1 MKSNIVQINA
11 VKPPNKLTR
20 NLILI
25 LGDQLNLDNPALE
38 GFDAAQDVIL
48 MVEASHEATQVWSH
62 KARIVLFLSAMR
74 HFAQSLDSE
83 GLKPIYLT
91 LGEHE
96 FASLQAAWAHYLT
109 VLKCKKVIVCEPGE
123 YRVEQD
129 LIALCRARNVQLVIR
144 DDTHFMCSKADFKH
158 WVDNKKELRMEF
170 FYRKMRAKYDVLM
183 NGKEPEGGAWNYD
196 AENRK
201 TFGKAGPKNVPIAP
215 QVNVDALTQAVI
227 DDVEKHFPTHPGSL
241 KHFIW
246 PVTRQAALQFLD
258 DFIANKLAGFG
269 DHQDAMWSN
278 VQSNH
283 DKTQSPFLWHSLLS
297 TSLNLKLLNPR
308 EVIAAAVAA
317 YQENQLPLASVEGF
331 IRQILGWRE
340 FIRGVYWLDMPQ
352 MAEANHY
359 NHSRTLPSWYWSDDT
374 KMNCMKQTVNDTMQ
388 YGYAHHIQRLMVTGM
403 FGVLA
408 EIDPKQVAAWYL
420 AVYVDAV
427 EWVELPNVAG
437 MALYANGGRFTSKPY
452 VASGAYIK
460 RMSNYCSGC
469 QYKPELKTG
478 ADACPTTTLYWHFL
492 IKHYDTFSR
501 NPRTALMAKNADRF
515 RADEVTAIQHQAAKI
530 LSNLDAI

>member
-1 MKSNIVQINA
+1 M
-11 VKPPNKLTR
+11 TR
-20 NLILI
+20 HLIII
-25 LGDQLNLDNPALE
+25 LGDQLNLDNPALD
-38 GFDAAQDVIL
+38 GFDATQDAIL
-48 MVEASHEATQVWSH
+48 MVEASHESTQVWSH

-74 HFAQSLDSE
+74 HFYALLASQYPCALQ
-83 GLKPIYLT
+83 GIYLK

-96 FASLQAAWAHYLT
+96 FATLKDAWVHQIET
-109 VLKCKKVIVCEPGE
+109 LKPQKVIICEPGE
-123 YRVEQD
+123 YRLEQD
-129 LIALCRARNVQLVIR
+129 LIALCKAQNVQLVVR
-144 DDTHFMCSKADFKH
+144 DDTHFMCSRADFIH
-158 WVDNKKELRMEF
+158 WVDSKKELRMEF

-183 NGKEPEGGAWNYD
+183 EGKEPTGGAWNYD

-201 TFGKAGPKNVPIAP
+201 AFGKAGPQNVPSAP
-215 QVNVDALTQAVI
+215 PLSIDALTQAVI
-227 DDVEKHFPTHPGSL
+227 NDVEKYFPNHPGSVAN
-241 KHFIW
+241 FIW
-246 PVTRQAALQFLD
+246 PVTREAALQFLD
-258 DFIANKLAGFG
+258 DFIENKLAGFG
-269 DHQDAMWSN
+269 DHQDAMWFDANKS
-278 VQSNH
+278 
-283 DKTQSPFLWHSLLS
+283 QSPYLWHSLLS

-308 EVIAAAVAA
+308 EVIAAAVTA
-317 YQENQLPLASVEGF
+317 YKKNNLPLASVEGF

-359 NHSRTLPSWYWSDDT
+359 NHIRQLPRWYWSADT
-374 KMNCMKQTVNDTMQ
+374 QMNCMKQTINDTMQ
-388 YGYAHHIQRLMVTGM
+388 HAYAHHIQRLMVTGM

-408 EIDPKQVAAWYL
+408 EIDPKQMAAWYL

-469 QYKPELKTG
+469 QYKPEVKTG
-478 ADACPTTTLYWHFL
+478 SDACPTTTLYWHFL

-501 NPRTALMAKNADRF
+501 NPRTALMAKNVERF
-515 RADEVTAIQHQAAKI
+515 SEEEVAAIQTQAQTILANIDKI
-530 LSNLDAI
+530 

>member
-1 MKSNIVQINA
+1 M
-11 VKPPNKLTR
+11 TR

-38 GFDAAQDVIL
+38 DFDSAQDTIL
-48 MVEASHEATQVWSH
+48 MVEATAEATHVWSH

-74 HFAQSLDSE
+74 HFAQALQNQQIT
-83 GLKPIYLT
+83 PIYLK

-96 FASLQAAWAHYLT
+96 YANLKAAWAHYIQQ
-109 VLKCKKVIVCEPGE
+109 LKPQKIIICEPGE
-123 YRVEQD
+123 YRLEQD
-129 LIALCRARNVQLVIR
+129 LMHICKESSTPLVIR

-158 WVDNKKELRMEF
+158 WAAGGKQLRMEF
-170 FYRKMRAKYDVLM
+170 FYRVMRKKYNVLM
-183 NGKEPEGGAWNYD
+183 QGSEPEGGAWNYD

-201 TFGKAGPKNVPIAP
+201 TFGKAGPQNVPAAP
-215 QVNVDALTQAVI
+215 QVNIDALTQAVI
-227 DDVEKHFPTHPGSL
+227 NDVEQYFPNHPGNL

-246 PVTRQAALQFLD
+246 PVTRESALQFLD
-258 DFIANKLAGFG
+258 YFIANKLAGFG
-269 DHQDAMWSN
+269 DHQDAMWQASN
-278 VQSNH
+278 Q
-283 DKTQSPFLWHSLLS
+283 TQSPYLWHSLLS

-308 EVIAAAVAA
+308 EVIAKTVSA
-317 YQENQLPLASVEGF
+317 YQKNALQPNALPLASVEGF

-352 MAEANHY
+352 MAQSNHY
-359 NHSRTLPSWYWSDDT
+359 NHQNTLPSWYWTGDT
-374 KMNCMKQTVNDTMQ
+374 QMNCMRQTVNDTMQ

-403 FGVLA
+403 FGILA
-408 EIDPKQVAAWYL
+408 ELNPREVEAWYL

-460 RMSNYCSGC
+460 RMSNYCSSC
-469 QYKPELKTG
+469 KYKPELKTG
-478 ADACPTTTLYWHFL
+478 PQACPTTTLYWHFL
-492 IKHYDTFSR
+492 IKHYDAFAR
-501 NPRTALMAKNADRF
+501 NPRTALMAKNVDRF
-515 RADEVTAIQHQAAKI
+515 SAEEIEAVQMHAKHLLKDLNNI
-530 LSNLDAI
+530 

>member
-1 MKSNIVQINA
+1 M
-11 VKPPNKLTR
+11 TR

-25 LGDQLNLDNPALE
+25 LGDQLNLDNPALDD
-38 GFDAAQDVIL
+38 FDAAQDYIL
-48 MVEASHEATQVWSH
+48 MVEASHESTQVWSH

-74 HFAQSLDSE
+74 HFYACLAGRMDIGLQSSY
-83 GLKPIYLT
+83 LK
-91 LGEHE
+91 LGEHQ
-96 FASLQAAWAHYLT
+96 FTTLKDAWAHYIAT
-109 VLKCKKVIVCEPGE
+109 LKPQKVIICEPGE
-123 YRVEQD
+123 YRLEQD
-129 LIALCRARNVQLVIR
+129 LIALCKDTNTQLVMR
-144 DDTHFMCSKADFKH
+144 DDTHFMCSRADFAHYAADGK
-158 WVDNKKELRMEF
+158 NGPKKELRMEF

-183 NGKEPEGGAWNYD
+183 DGKNPVGGTWNFD

-201 TFGKAGPKNVPIAP
+201 TFGKTGPQQLPIAP
-215 QVNVDALTQAVI
+215 KVNIDGLTQAVI
-227 DDVEKHFPTHPGSL
+227 DDVEQYFPSHSGSL
-241 KHFIW
+241 KNFIW
-246 PVTRQAALQFLD
+246 PVTREAALQFLD

-269 DHQDAMWSN
+269 DHQDAMWQN
-278 VQSNH
+278 IQSSF
-283 DKTQSPFLWHSLLS
+283 DQGQSPYLWHSLLS

-308 EVIAAAVAA
+308 EVINAVMTA
-317 YQENQLPLASVEGF
+317 YKQHALPLASVEGF

-352 MAEANHY
+352 MADANHY
-359 NHSRTLPSWYWSDDT
+359 QHQRALPSWYWSGDT
-374 KMNCMKQTVNDTMQ
+374 QMNCMKQTIQDTFS

-403 FGVLA
+403 FGILA
-408 EIDPKQVAAWYL
+408 ELSPQEVSAWYL

-478 ADACPTTTLYWHFL
+478 ENACPTTTLYWHFL
-492 IKHYDTFSR
+492 IKHYDTFST
-501 NPRTALMAKNADRF
+501 NPRTALMTRNVDRF
-515 RADEVTAIQHQAAKI
+515 EPEEVSAIQIRATQ
-530 LSNLDAI
+530 LLNNLNAL